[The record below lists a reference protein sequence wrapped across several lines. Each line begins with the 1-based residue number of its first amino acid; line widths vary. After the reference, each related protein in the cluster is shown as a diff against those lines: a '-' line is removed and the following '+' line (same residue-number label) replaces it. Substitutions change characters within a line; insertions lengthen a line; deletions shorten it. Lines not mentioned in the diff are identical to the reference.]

1 MASKRAN
8 VSSATTGFAPSSP
21 KDSNRQQRS
30 SRPATPPASPRTR
43 FDAPSTGSARSPAR
57 KASTG
62 TLKGAGND
70 PLMHPVL
77 EWIRSTR
84 IGGFEDCTKVA
95 KIAGSPRVQSSL
107 PSCNLRERPR
117 CIATTRSDRH
127 NHQNR
132 RNPLD
137 QPSVNRFQTTT
148 RSSRTH
154 RQFFFGCHPRDRR
167 GSPSL
172 GVVALATAA
181 IASA

>member
-1 MASKRAN
+1 MAIKRAN
-8 VSSATTGFAPSSP
+8 VSSATTDFALSSP

-43 FDAPSTGSARSPAR
+43 FDAPSTGSARSPAS

-62 TLKGAGND
+62 TLNGAGNYS
-70 PLMHPVL
+70 LTHPVL

-117 CIATTRSDRH
+117 CLATTRYDR
-127 NHQNR
+127 NNPEDR

-137 QPSVNRFQTTT
+137 QPSANRFKTTT
-148 RSSRTH
+148 HSARTH

-167 GSPSL
+167 DSPSL
-172 GVVALATAA
+172 GIVALATAA